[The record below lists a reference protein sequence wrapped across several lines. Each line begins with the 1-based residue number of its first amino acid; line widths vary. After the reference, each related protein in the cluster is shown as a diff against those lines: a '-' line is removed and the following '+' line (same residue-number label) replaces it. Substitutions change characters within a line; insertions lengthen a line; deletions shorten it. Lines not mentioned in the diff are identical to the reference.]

1 VKRIRLLL
9 MSALLSVACIRA
21 VEVRADAAEDEGES
35 GWVEKNLNPR
45 TEWVEGLMTPFNRWV
60 EKNIQQ
66 EDALPASDRALTDF
80 NTQPP
85 PAGLISPQEAG
96 RLILLLESGQVL
108 KVEYMATEPPA
119 YKVRLLSE
127 QGSIQQFYV
136 NALDGTLLDDEPVA
150 LPDDE
155 SAALLDDESAALLDD
170 EPAAS
175 DNPQKEDKKNTT
187 SKSPQNEGKETT
199 P

>member
-1 VKRIRLLL
+1 MKRIRLLL

-136 NALDGTLLDDEPVA
+136 NALDGTLLDALPVA
-150 LPDDE
+150 LP
-155 SAALLDDESAALLDD
+155 DDESAALLDD